1 MKVEKGKIVECT
13 EAELFEYY
21 LTRGWD
27 DIMSFAEYKD
37 KCIKYGTQVIK
48 VEEE

>member
-27 DIMSFAEYKD
+27 DIFSFPDYMRR
-37 KCIKYGTQVIK
+37 CIENGTKVIAD
-48 VEEE
+48 EE